1 MSEPKR
7 QHIIPKC
14 YLKQFVDPH
23 TPTGQEPY
31 VWIFDRGSKK
41 GKKRAPRNIL
51 TETDL
56 YTFSGK
62 DGTKNYSLENS
73 LAQIESDYASLFEQK
88 IGQHLPLDAREHLVL
103 CAFVA
108 GMLQR
113 TLKQKA
119 NIEGFLIDSYLALN
133 RWSKRMAHRPK
144 RLLN

>member
-41 GKKRAPRNIL
+41 GEKRAPRNIL

-88 IGQHLPLDAREHLVL
+88 NRSTPATRRARAPRAVCLRGRHASEDPQAKGEHRGI
-103 CAFVA
+103 F
-108 GMLQR
+108 
-113 TLKQKA
+113 
-119 NIEGFLIDSYLALN
+119 
-133 RWSKRMAHRPK
+133 
-144 RLLN
+144 

>member
-88 IGQHLPLDAREHLVL
+88 IGQHLPLHAREHLVL

-119 NIEGFLIDSYLALN
+119 NFGGIF
-133 RWSKRMAHRPK
+133 
-144 RLLN
+144 